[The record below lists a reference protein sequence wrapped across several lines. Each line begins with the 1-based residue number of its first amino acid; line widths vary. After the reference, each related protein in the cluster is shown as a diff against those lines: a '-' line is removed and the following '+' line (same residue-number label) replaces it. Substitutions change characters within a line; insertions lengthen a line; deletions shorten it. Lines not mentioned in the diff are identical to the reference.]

1 MISVSIF
8 DKKKILQPNLKSR
21 NMKSQF
27 FLHLLLLALMTTLP
41 TFNCDDNTEE
51 DNHDENEDE
60 EDYDEMDDDDEG
72 DHFPDDEDYEDY
84 PEDYHM
90 EL

>member
-1 MISVSIF
+1 
-8 DKKKILQPNLKSR
+8 
-21 NMKSQF
+21 MKSQF
-27 FLHLLLLALMTTLP
+27 FLHLMLLALMTTLP
-41 TFNCDDNTEE
+41 TFNCDDNAEE
-51 DNHDENEDE
+51 DHHDENDEE

-72 DHFPDDEDYEDY
+72 DDFLDDEDYEDY